1 VKVKI
6 LIIAAAYYGDDTAL
20 INRWSFGRHQSS
32 TDGLPANLTNVSILS
47 VDERKTTL
55 ESLLGEVVSRLL

>member
-1 VKVKI
+1 MTK
-6 LIIAAAYYGDDTAL
+6 LG
-20 INRWSFGRHQSS
+20 HQSS

-55 ESLLGEVVSRLL
+55 ESLLGEVVTRLL